1 MTRDREYRFV
11 ADLAGAQA
19 LQEGAV
25 ILRVRQYRWYAKI
38 SSVAPA
44 VVRASSWSVDPP
56 KDPPA
61 GTIIEYRD
69 TPADERVHRPRR
81 RSRL

>member
-1 MTRDREYRFV
+1 M
-11 ADLAGAQA
+11 
-19 LQEGAV
+19 

-61 GTIIEYRD
+61 HAIVEYRD
-69 TPADERVHRPRR
+69 VLLFTSTAGVNDPVDAPG
-81 RSRL
+81 S